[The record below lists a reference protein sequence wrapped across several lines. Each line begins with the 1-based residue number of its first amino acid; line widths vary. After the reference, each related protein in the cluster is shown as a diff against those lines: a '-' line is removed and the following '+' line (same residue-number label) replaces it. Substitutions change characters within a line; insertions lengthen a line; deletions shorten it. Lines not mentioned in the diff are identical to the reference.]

1 MFQLEKIVRN
11 NILHLKPYSSA
22 RDEYTGKDAVF
33 LDANENPF
41 GELNRY
47 PDPHQTALKEKLGS
61 IKSVGIENIFIGN
74 GSDEVIDIAYRTFC
88 EPGKDKA
95 LTFSPTYGMY
105 DVSAAI
111 NNVELIKIPLTDTF
125 QIDVEVLNKYIEDEN
140 LKLIFICSPN
150 NPSGNNVDNIEDV
163 LKRFKGIVFLDEAYN
178 DFSETESYL
187 TKLSSYPN
195 LIISQTF
202 SKARGLAAAR
212 VGTAFASKEII
223 DLYNKVKP
231 PYNVSKL
238 NQEAALQ
245 SLENQQQFEENINT
259 ILVQRTF
266 LQSELAKNSLV
277 KKIYPTDANFMLVE
291 VDDADKIYDELVI
304 QKVITR
310 NRNSIVKNCI
320 RITVGSQTENKK
332 LIEVLKDQA
341 NEPPLSP
348 PKGEE
353 NCKTDF

>member
-1 MFQLEKIVRN
+1 MFQLEKIVRP
-11 NILHLKPYSSA
+11 NILNLKPYSSA

-47 PDPHQTALKEKLGS
+47 PDPHQTALKEKLSFLKS
-61 IKSVGIENIFIGN
+61 INTENIFIGN

-111 NNVELIKIPLTDTF
+111 NNIELIKVPLKENF
-125 QIDVEVLNKYIEDEN
+125 QIDFETLKKHIGDEN

-150 NPSGNNVDNIEDV
+150 NPSGNSINNIEEV
-163 LKRFKGIVFLDEAYN
+163 LKDFKGIVFVDEAYI
-178 DFSETESYL
+178 DFSETDSYVS
-187 TKLSSYPN
+187 KLSIYPN

-223 DLYNKVKP
+223 NLYNKVKP

-245 SLENQQQFEENINT
+245 SLEQETAFEENKNT
-259 ILVQRTF
+259 ILQQRFF
-266 LQSELAKNSLV
+266 LQKELTKINLI
-277 KKIYPTDANFMLVE
+277 KKIYPTDANFMLVA
-291 VDDADKIYDELVI
+291 VNDADKVYNELVI

-310 NRNSIVKNCI
+310 NRNSVVKNCI
-320 RITVGSQTENKK
+320 RITVGSEVEN
-332 LIEVLKDQA
+332 LQLLQALKNIA
-341 NEPPLSP
+341 
-348 PKGEE
+348 
-353 NCKTDF
+353 

>member
-1 MFQLEKIVRN
+1 MFQLEKLVRS
-11 NILHLKPYSSA
+11 NILNLKPYSSA

-61 IKSVGIENIFIGN
+61 IKSVATENIFIGN

-111 NNVELIKIPLTDTF
+111 NNIELIKIPLNKDF
-125 QIDVEVLNKYIEDEN
+125 QIDFELLSKHIEDEN

-150 NPSGNNVDNIEDV
+150 NPSGNKLNNIADI
-163 LKRFKGIVFLDEAYN
+163 LKSFKGIVFVDEAYI
-178 DFSETESYL
+178 DFSKTDSYL
-187 TKLSSYPN
+187 TKLNLCPN

-202 SKARGLAAAR
+202 SKARGLAAVR

-223 DLYNKVKP
+223 SLYNKVKP

-238 NQEAALQ
+238 NQEVALQ
-245 SLENQQQFEENINT
+245 SLEDEQQFEENINT
-259 ILVQRTF
+259 ILVQRAF
-266 LQSELAKNSLV
+266 LQSELAKITLV

-291 VDDADKIYDELVI
+291 VEDADKIYAALVK

-310 NRNSIVKNCI
+310 NRNGVVKNCI
-320 RITVGSQTENKK
+320 RITVGSEMENLQ
-332 LIEVLKDQA
+332 LIKSLKQI
-341 NEPPLSP
+341 S
-348 PKGEE
+348 K
-353 NCKTDF
+353 

>member
-11 NILHLKPYSSA
+11 NILNLKPYSSA
-22 RDEYTGKDAVF
+22 RDEYTGKNGIF

-47 PDPHQTALKEKLGS
+47 PDPHQTALKEKLSS
-61 IKSVGIENIFIGN
+61 IKSVGAENIFIGN

-111 NNVELIKIPLTDTF
+111 NNIELIKIPLTKDF
-125 QIDVEVLNKYIEDEN
+125 QIDSKLLNKYIDDEN

-150 NPSGNNVDNIEDV
+150 NPSGNILNNIEDV
-163 LKRFKGIVFLDEAYN
+163 LKRFKGIVFVDEAYI
-178 DFSETESYL
+178 DFSEADSYIS
-187 TKLSSYPN
+187 KLNLYPN

-202 SKARGLAAAR
+202 SKARGLAAVR

-223 DLYNKVKP
+223 SLYNKVKP
-231 PYNVSKL
+231 PYNISKL

-245 SLENQQQFEENINT
+245 SLEDQNQFEQNKNNI
-259 ILVQRTF
+259 LLQRSF
-266 LQSELAKNSLV
+266 LQKELEKINLI
-277 KKIYPTDANFMLVE
+277 KKIYPTDANFLLVE
-291 VDDADKIYDELVI
+291 VEDADKIYTELVN

-310 NRNSIVKNCI
+310 NRNGVVKNCI
-320 RITVGSQTENKK
+320 RITVGSE
-332 LIEVLKDQA
+332 
-341 NEPPLSP
+341 
-348 PKGEE
+348 EE
-353 NCKTDF
+353 NLQLIKSLKEIQ